1 MQLKLQY
8 TRIPYFYAA
17 ETLVQNGSIGAP
29 DKLNLT
35 VLYGNGPQEYSLG
48 ILAVVIIHTKN
59 QQLVG

>member
-1 MQLKLQY
+1 MLQKHLY
-8 TRIPYFYAA
+8 KM
-17 ETLVQNGSIGAP
+17 EVGAP

-48 ILAVVIIHTKN
+48 ILAVVIIPTKN